1 MKTVVLAVL
10 AFTGLVDCDV
20 SHLVAGHAEA
30 RMPAP
35 GRFSGTDPK
44 NVVSEP
50 PSQAQL
56 GAEGAYSESSQ
67 AHYVDKVSQN
77 VESAQTTFID
87 KQILLEHIREQIAEA
102 QLLLRN
108 EINQLQ
114 IAQVVASEAA
124 NSAGK
129 TSTHLSILSNA
140 LSSAQEASFHAQEAA
155 RDSADEVSSQ
165 SDMVIRAKYRLREL
179 EERLN
184 LLSLELS
191 ASKTATARASGSDHH
206 GQKSADSIGYASH
219 KSQESIA
226 ARGSTQIPSTKSS
239 SVH

>member
-1 MKTVVLAVL
+1 
-10 AFTGLVDCDV
+10 
-20 SHLVAGHAEA
+20 
-30 RMPAP
+30 MPAP

-44 NVVSEP
+44 NVASEP
-50 PSQAQL
+50 P
-56 GAEGAYSESSQ
+56 AEGAYSESNQ
-67 AHYVDKVSQN
+67 APYVDKVSQN

-114 IAQVVASEAA
+114 VAQVVASEAA
-124 NSAGK
+124 NSAEK

-184 LLSLELS
+184 LLSLQLT
-191 ASKTATARASGSDHH
+191 ASKAAAVMGSVHH

-226 ARGSTQIPSTKSS
+226 ARGSS
-239 SVH
+239 